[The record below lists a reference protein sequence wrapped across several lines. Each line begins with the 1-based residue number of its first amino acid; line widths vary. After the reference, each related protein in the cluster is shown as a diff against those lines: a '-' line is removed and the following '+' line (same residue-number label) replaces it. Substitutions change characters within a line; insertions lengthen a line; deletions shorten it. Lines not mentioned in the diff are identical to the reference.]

1 MEERLSVSAGAHCS
15 MKINES
21 IVKRTGVESIHAAAQ
36 KSDVSVDDKVLN
48 TTPVNQ
54 KSIIEQSM
62 VLGPD
67 PPKLITNQ
75 NSNQMSYTLS
85 NKGGG
90 PGSST
95 NLTSS

>member
-1 MEERLSVSAGAHCS
+1 M
-15 MKINES
+15 
-21 IVKRTGVESIHAAAQ
+21 HAVA
-36 KSDVSVDDKVLN
+36 KSDVSLDDKVLN

-67 PPKLITNQ
+67 PKLITNQ

-85 NKGGG
+85 NKGGE

>member
-21 IVKRTGVESIHAAAQ
+21 IVKRTGVESMHAVA
-36 KSDVSVDDKVLN
+36 KSDVSLDDKVLN

-67 PPKLITNQ
+67 PKLITNQ